1 MQNKASQITIIAL
14 IPLLMGFTLGC
25 ANNPYLEPQY
35 VDPKLKPYL
44 DQYKEYMDEAGYD
57 TNLPSVHLSF
67 SEYTVPHGKR
77 STAGVCI
84 TTRKEGYIHREIYI
98 SKRHYDYFN
107 PNDNEYD
114 LGVESLVFHELAHCI
129 HDIDHISDATMKWIK
144 TKKYSYRTRAYHYSE
159 REYPCPHLMA
169 TTSAGN
175 VGSNDRKCYE
185 QHHDM
190 YMDQLRE
197 IFELGIWH

>member
-25 ANNPYLEPQY
+25 AHNPINTY

-44 DQYKEYMDEAGYD
+44 DKYREYMDEAGYD
-57 TNLPSVHLSF
+57 NHLPSLELSF

-84 TTRKEGYIHREIYI
+84 TKREEGYISRTIYI

-107 PNDNEYD
+107 PNDDEYD

-129 HDIDHISDATMKWIK
+129 HDADHYDNFTLKWIK
-144 TKKYSYRTRAYHYSE
+144 TKKYSLE
-159 REYPCPHLMA
+159 LELIIILREKLCVLILWLAHLVVILIQKI
-169 TTSAGN
+169 GN
-175 VGSNDRKCYE
+175 VMNNIMIC
-185 QHHDM
+185 
-190 YMDQLRE
+190 
-197 IFELGIWH
+197 IWIN